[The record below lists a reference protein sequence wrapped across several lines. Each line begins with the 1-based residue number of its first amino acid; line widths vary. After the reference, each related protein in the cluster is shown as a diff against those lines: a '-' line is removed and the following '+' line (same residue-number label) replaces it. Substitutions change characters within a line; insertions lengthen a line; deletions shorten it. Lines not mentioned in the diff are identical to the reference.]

1 MATFVSTITFTQK
14 GLEAITG
21 TTKRAA
27 AFRAEAE
34 KIGVKITNIYWT
46 LGPFDGLMV
55 FEAPDD
61 ETATAAALQLASK
74 GNVHTSTVRAFDAA
88 QIEKVIAKMQK

>member
-1 MATFVSTITFTQK
+1 MAIFITTVNFTQK
-14 GLEAITG
+14 GLEGIND

-27 AFRAEAE
+27 AFRAAAE
-34 KIGVKITNIYWT
+34 KIGVKMTNIYWT
-46 LGPFDGLMV
+46 LGTFDGLMI

-74 GNVHTSTVRAFDAA
+74 GNVHTSTARAFDAG